1 MKEEQ
6 SKSDLISIEF
16 IAPEIRGDNEKYD
29 NKVDVYS
36 FGAIASFILTEGQY
50 VEMGDRFTEGCVN
63 ERSILLVKKCTSSNP
78 EERPSFGQIL
88 EFIESN
94 EFELIDNVKLKI
106 TQIKEF
112 LSI

>member
-63 ERSILLVKKCTSSNP
+63 ERSILFVKKCTSSNP